1 MATAT
6 ISACPPEVLLRILAF
21 ADSFS
26 TIAAFLRTSRYFCAL
41 WPSNLTCLA
50 TKILPYIVKSSDDA
64 LLLVEAQERV
74 ALNGVGQHE
83 RQNNIYVYAL
93 RQIARLED
101 NERSM
106 LAARHTYE
114 KNIRDNFGRQ
124 GVPKI
129 SLNWHY
135 RSFNGFRYT
144 LFVRAY
150 YRIWTFAL
158 EDSTP
163 QSTKSIIRN
172 NPERDGIALIV
183 GWVNNQ
189 YQSPFIMICASPDHR
204 VSSTRWKSAMD
215 DLLDRPKPQQS
226 DIVIIR
232 SLSSLMSYFE
242 DRLLV

>member
-26 TIAAFLRTSRYFCAL
+26 TVAAFLRTSRYFCDL
-41 WPSNLTCLA
+41 WPSNLTCLS
-50 TKILPYIVKSSDDA
+50 TKVLPHLVKSSNDA

-74 ALNGVGQHE
+74 ALNGVGHHE
-83 RQNNIYVYAL
+83 RQKNTSVYAL

-114 KNIRDNFGRQ
+114 KVIRDNFGRQ
-124 GVPKI
+124 TVPKI
-129 SLNWHY
+129 SVNWHY

-183 GWVNNQ
+183 GWANNQ
-189 YQSPFIMICASPDHR
+189 YQPPPIMICASPDHK
-204 VSSTRWKSAMD
+204 VSATGWNFAMD
-215 DLLDRPKPQQS
+215 QLLDRPGPRQR
-226 DIVIIR
+226 DILIIETP
-232 SLSSLMSYFE
+232 SSLMSYFE
-242 DRLLV
+242 SRLLV